1 MKDFTFNIPTTVYF
15 GEDQMQHLGPAVLAY
30 GKRVLLVYGGGSIKA
45 SGLYDTVIK
54 ELHQSN
60 IDIVELSGVDPNPRI
75 ETVRKGA
82 DICKKEGV
90 EVLLSVGGGS
100 ALDAAKAIAA
110 AACVDHDPW
119 DFFAGKEEIKK
130 ALPILDIITLSA
142 TGSEMNPGAVISN
155 PEIAEKRGLKS
166 PHFWPK
172 ASFLNPSYTFTV
184 SPFQTACGVA
194 DMMSHI
200 IETYFDRGSGM
211 FMLKRSMEAL
221 LKTIV
226 HYGPIALHEPSNYE
240 ARANLMWASSW
251 AINGFV
257 RGAQEYPWSCH
268 PMEHQL
274 SAVYDIAHGLGLAIL
289 TPRWM
294 SYCLDESN
302 VQSFVEF
309 AVNVFD
315 VDPTL
320 PPMEIGNEG
329 IRRLSSFWYDTMEL
343 TSTLGALHIESDQ
356 FEAMATRAVGGATG
370 IIDGFKPLGVKD
382 IVHIYEM
389 CR

>member
-1 MKDFTFNIPTTVYF
+1 
-15 GEDQMQHLGPAVLAY
+15 
-30 GKRVLLVYGGGSIKA
+30 
-45 SGLYDTVIK
+45 
-54 ELHQSN
+54 
-60 IDIVELSGVDPNPRI
+60 
-75 ETVRKGA
+75 
-82 DICKKEGV
+82 
-90 EVLLSVGGGS
+90 
-100 ALDAAKAIAA
+100 
-110 AACVDHDPW
+110 
-119 DFFAGKEEIKK
+119 
-130 ALPILDIITLSA
+130 
-142 TGSEMNPGAVISN
+142 
-155 PEIAEKRGLKS
+155 
-166 PHFWPK
+166 
-172 ASFLNPSYTFTV
+172 
-184 SPFQTACGVA
+184 
-194 DMMSHI
+194 
-200 IETYFDRGSGM
+200 
-211 FMLKRSMEAL
+211 
-221 LKTIV
+221 
-226 HYGPIALHEPSNYE
+226 
-240 ARANLMWASSW
+240 
-251 AINGFV
+251 
-257 RGAQEYPWSCH
+257 
-268 PMEHQL
+268 MEHQL

-320 PPMEIGNEG
+320 PPMEIGKEG